1 MTSPPNQAQQPL
13 PPALAQPSLSFTQGL
28 LVGQLS
34 VVLLIGAFI
43 KFFIFGEASPPPS
56 RSGLSNR
63 TSTHRRSYSI
73 NAISADSSPR
83 SLREKPSTSNI
94 LRPVPSSSTNTRS
107 ILRKTYYSATPTNP
121 TSKHG
126 RSRLHHSSHQ
136 PESLDWFNVLI
147 AQTIAQY
154 RQTAYILKDSPTS
167 SILASLSE
175 ALNNPDKKP
184 SFIDSIKVTDI
195 SLGEEFPIFSNC
207 RVIAVEDPNS
217 DGGRLQALM
226 DVDLSDDNLSLAVE
240 TSLLL
245 NYPKPFSAVLP
256 VALAVSVVRFS
267 GTLCISFVPGPSTS
281 DQTMSASP
289 TPAKETTSS
298 ETIDERSS
306 ERQGTRQRAPHQPK
320 HADTAAAAAAAT
332 ENAEDAHT
340 KHAPGIPKTSLAFSF
355 LPDYRLD
362 LSVRSLIGSR
372 SRLQDVPK
380 VAQLVEARVQAWFE
394 ERVVEPRVQVV
405 GLPNIWPRMGRTG
418 VRGSQEETE
427 AGGVGVGSASVD
439 IPGMDLL
446 GLGASGAGGGSG
458 VGGTGSGGGGGGGS
472 LRGTASGRE
481 FGYDGLRYRHGAHGD
496 GSFGVGAA
504 PFYGAHQKQNQNGA
518 GGGGGGGGGGREGR
532 DGDEQFSIPGSMPD
546 PVAVT

>member
-1 MTSPPNQAQQPL
+1 MGPSSWCLHTPTPLARSHIVHTADQTQTQPPPL
-13 PPALAQPSLSFTQGL
+13 PAQPSLSFTQGL

-43 KFFIFGEASPPPS
+43 KFFIFGEAPPPPS
-56 RSGLSNR
+56 RGLSNR

-73 NAISADSSPR
+73 NAASADSSLR
-83 SLREKPSTSNI
+83 TLREKPSTSNI

-107 ILRKTYYSATPTNP
+107 ILRKTYYSATPTHP

-126 RSRLHHSSHQ
+126 RPRLHHSSHQ

-154 RQTAYILKDSPTS
+154 RQTAYILKDSPSS

-175 ALNNPDKKP
+175 TLNNPDKKP

-226 DVDLSDDNLSLAVE
+226 DVDLSDDNLSLAIE

-245 NYPKPFSAVLP
+245 NYPKPFSAILP

-267 GTLCISFVPGPSTS
+267 GTLCISFVPGPRTS
-281 DQTMSASP
+281 DQTMSPSP
-289 TPAKETTSS
+289 PPQDNSS
-298 ETIDERSS
+298 EAIDDQSS
-306 ERQGTRQRAPHQPK
+306 SDQQPNNDQGHPL
-320 HADTAAAAAAAT
+320 DDAAADEA
-332 ENAEDAHT
+332 NRQ
-340 KHAPGIPKTSLAFSF
+340 GIPKTSLAFSF

-418 VRGSQEETE
+418 VRSSQEEHESGSMDMSGMASPTPGGA
-427 AGGVGVGSASVD
+427 AGGGGA
-439 IPGMDLL
+439 
-446 GLGASGAGGGSG
+446 GASSSAAGGGSM
-458 VGGTGSGGGGGGGS
+458 
-472 LRGTASGRE
+472 RGMDRSPSARDG
-481 FGYDGLRYRHGAHGD
+481 GYDGLRFRH
-496 GSFGVGAA
+496 ST
-504 PFYGAHQKQNQNGA
+504 P
-518 GGGGGGGGGGREGR
+518 GGGGAAQGGSFYSAQPNQTGRGR
-532 DGDEQFSIPGSMPD
+532 AGDDQFTMPGSMPD
-546 PVAVT
+546 TVAVS